1 MLKVLWLMLLELPF
15 GLVMGFPEAMMPDG
29 LWPIRYRFT
38 RRKMKR
44 TVNTTCAVANA
55 SDNAVEHHH
64 CRIRSVAVDSGRA
77 SKGIIFPNGGWYR
90 PFCGRNLSRVWIS
103 VGWGCDV

>member
-1 MLKVLWLMLLELPF
+1 MLKVLWLMRLDLPF

-29 LWPIRYRFT
+29 LWRMRYRFT

-64 CRIRSVAVDSGRA
+64 CRIRSVVADSGQANR
-77 SKGIIFPNGGWYR
+77 GIIFPDGGWYR
-90 PFCGRNLSRVWIS
+90 PFCGRNLSRVCIS
-103 VGWGCDV
+103 VGNCEV